1 MKKKDNS
8 NLPDCVATRKINLYG
23 GYIVLADP
31 RNVIFKLLQHG
42 NSCSARFVVSH
53 ACNDNISFGQ
63 VSSNVFILTFS
74 SRIALRSGFGV

>member
-8 NLPDCVATRKINLYG
+8 NLPDCVATRKINLYT

-31 RNVIFKLLQHG
+31 RNVIFKLLQHR
-42 NSCSARFVVSH
+42 NSCSARFVGSH